1 MLNLKELPLN
11 AGCGV
16 CSQPES
22 NSIAYIGLAITFF
35 SVFFFNSC
43 VLEPAKITYNTCNE
57 SVNYRILIEYLLYLF
72 QFHLK
77 CNNLNIFIAEIIK
90 SLA

>member
-22 NSIAYIGLAITFF
+22 NSIAYIGLVITFF
-35 SVFFFNSC
+35 SVFFFNAC
-43 VLEPAKITYNTCNE
+43 VLEPAKIPYNTCTE
-57 SVNYRILIEYLLYLF
+57 SVSYRILIEYLLCLF